1 MLVLDVTTVFPFLH
15 PTKTDCASTQYY
27 TPHKDWLWKYTVLY
41 TPQKLT
47 MEVHS
52 IIHPTM
58 TDHASTQYYT
68 LTCALRI
75 FPHQWW
81 QTHRCQRPCWF
92 PWSPRLYHLT
102 WGPSL
107 AWYQS
112 LQGPANRCSKGSLCI
127 LCLWLEAENRSL
139 QRRVIPCN
147 ETVSLIIVRLEIC
160 KAPTLQIKAMNK
172 HSISHIMSIEMEML
186 STIKI
191 YIRKKRKRKSWHI
204 M

>member
-1 MLVLDVTTVFPFLH
+1 MSWLVLFTVSPSTWSDTSLSTSTLVLDVTTVFPFLH

-47 MEVHS
+47 MDVHS

-112 LQGPANRCSKGSLCI
+112 LQGPANRRSKGSLCI

-147 ETVSLIIVRLEIC
+147 ESFSNNIRLEIWKFVKRLPC
-160 KAPTLQIKAMNK
+160 RSKRWT
-172 HSISHIMSIEMEML
+172 SIVYH
-186 STIKI
+186 T
-191 YIRKKRKRKSWHI
+191 
-204 M
+204 